1 MKVIKWLK
9 YYCIILKSTLTNKTI
24 VYMFG
29 DLWMMLKHLVGNVV
43 SKFNK

>member
-24 VYMFG
+24 VNMFG
-29 DLWMMLKHLVGNVV
+29 DVWMMLKHLVGNVV

>member
-1 MKVIKWLK
+1 MKWFK

-24 VYMFG
+24 VPMFG
-29 DLWMMLKHLVGNVV
+29 DVWMMLKHPAGNVV

>member
-1 MKVIKWLK
+1 MKVIKWVK

-24 VYMFG
+24 VPMFG
-29 DLWMMLKHLVGNVV
+29 DVWIVSGNVV